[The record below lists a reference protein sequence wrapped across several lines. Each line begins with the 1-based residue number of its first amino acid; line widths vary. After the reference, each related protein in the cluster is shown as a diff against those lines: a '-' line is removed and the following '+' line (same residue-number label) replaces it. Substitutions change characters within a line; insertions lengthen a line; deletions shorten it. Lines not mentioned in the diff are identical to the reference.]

1 MSQSFTLAVLL
12 TFMLVATGP
21 WVMAQNGLPTEVVVH
36 KAKRQLILFRNG
48 VATHSF
54 SVCLGDE
61 PKGHKTTEGDEKTPE
76 GRYTLSWKNPNSA
89 FYKSF
94 LISYPN
100 AADKAQARRR
110 RVSPGGAIMLHG
122 CGEQNTTAV
131 QKKGIDWTD
140 GCIAVLDHE
149 LDTLWKYVPVG
160 TPITIH
166 P

>member
-1 MSQSFTLAVLL
+1 MLL
-12 TFMLVATGP
+12 VVGSCAEA
-21 WVMAQNGLPTEVVVH
+21 MAQSRPKTEVVVH
-36 KAKRQLILFRNG
+36 KAKRQLQLFRNG
-48 VATHSF
+48 VATHTF

-122 CGEQNTTAV
+122 CGELNITAV
-131 QKKGIDWTD
+131 QKMGIDWTD